1 MKDRD
6 KLKKLVQIIGDLL
19 KVEGNEWLIDEILKT
34 IGETSS
40 VAEIAKHP
48 IFDDIYEHCIR
59 QIIDKQAKEFY
70 KSFPI
75 KNDELLKNLI
85 YDFKEME
92 YNRRR
97 DRFYEF
103 SFCLNQQIEGITN
116 YLFDNIYLKEWQNI
130 SENIKNRIAEDYW
143 IGERQIKNTLQDLI
157 IEKDKEL
164 KSKWSDQSK
173 FKLVYFLMNKSNSY
187 KLPFDFKR
195 FRDLRQEISIARNES
210 HRGSDK
216 FEWQKDILEKIKG
229 NESKYYFKFYGFL
242 QDFITQI
249 ELSYSTIRP
258 DEKAETSNKNK
269 NKLSNT
275 LGALNPELE
284 KLKEKL
290 KGNK

>member
-19 KVEGNEWLIDEILKT
+19 KLEGNEWLIDEILK
-34 IGETSS
+34 IISETSS
-40 VAEIAKHP
+40 VEEIAKHP
-48 IFDDIYEHCIR
+48 LIDDIYEHCIKK
-59 QIIDKQAKEFY
+59 IIDKQAQDFY

-75 KNDELLKNLI
+75 KNDELIKNLI

-116 YLFDNIYLKEWQNI
+116 YLFDNRYLKEWKNI
-130 SENIKNRIAEDYW
+130 SEDIKNKIVEDYKV
-143 IGERQIKNTLQDLI
+143 GEKNIKNTLQDLI
-157 IEKDKEL
+157 IDKE
-164 KSKWSDQSK
+164 KENENQWSDLSK
-173 FKLVYFLMNKSNSY
+173 FKLVYFLMNKSNNY

-195 FRDLRQEISIARNES
+195 VRDLRQEISIARNEC

-216 FEWQKDILEKIKG
+216 YEWQKDILEKING

-242 QDFITQI
+242 QDFIAQV
-249 ELSYSTIRP
+249 ESSYSSIGPNKKTEKSSQIRNRP
-258 DEKAETSNKNK
+258 
-269 NKLSNT
+269 SNT
-275 LGALNPELE
+275 LGDNNPALE
-284 KLKEKL
+284 KLKQQMDK
-290 KGNK
+290 NK